1 MKSTSLSLFL
11 LLALSVGLSMP
22 ASAQTSDG
30 IEALDLN
37 DLSADD
43 CLYIDSCLQV
53 DGSIL
58 LADRISYYQSMQLS
72 HESRENY
79 FLALYCADSL
89 ISLFDRNN
97 QKEELAAM
105 YQGKSMLHDFVGQ
118 YPEALEASQAGLE
131 LFVELGDKSGE
142 AASYN
147 DIGVLHYYGEN
158 QEIAQDYFQQ
168 SFELYQEL
176 NDTGGI
182 AMYYNNMANTLF
194 EQDELAKALEMY
206 ELAYGYDLILK
217 DVSGQCISLS
227 NIGET
232 YTALEQF
239 NKAEKTLLEALVLAE
254 SIDDPWALTNPL
266 RGLGDLYQQ
275 TGELHKAIRVLERSV
290 KICDEIDALAEQS
303 QNYEL
308 LYTLYKR
315 NGDFKSSLGYYELFS
330 ELEDSLFNMEKE
342 RMMDEMEVKYQLN
355 DKAKEI
361 ELITQDGQIN
371 DLEHQQEMDTQKNRE
386 LMLFIGLLAFAI
398 VIVFAVRGFILKKKA
413 NEQLH
418 SAYHQIEEKNNEILD
433 SIRYAKRIQSAILP
447 QKKEFKKLLPDSFV
461 LYKPK
466 DVVAGDFYWL
476 EERDETILFAAADC
490 TGHGVPG
497 AMVSVVCNNGLNRS
511 VREHGATD
519 PGKILNITRDI
530 VLQEFGKSEEKV
542 NDGMDIAICALGP
555 LSTSGATLKY
565 AGAHN
570 PLWIIR
576 KDATDLEEVKADK
589 QPIGKFENPTPY
601 TTHSITLNR
610 GDTVYVFSDG
620 YADQFGGDKGKKMKT
635 INFKKL
641 LLSISSRT
649 MAEQLSRLDDAFDEW
664 KGEIEQLDDVCVIGV
679 RV

>member
-1 MKSTSLSLFL
+1 
-11 LLALSVGLSMP
+11 
-22 ASAQTSDG
+22 
-30 IEALDLN
+30 
-37 DLSADD
+37 
-43 CLYIDSCLQV
+43 
-53 DGSIL
+53 
-58 LADRISYYQSMQLS
+58 
-72 HESRENY
+72 
-79 FLALYCADSL
+79 
-89 ISLFDRNN
+89 
-97 QKEELAAM
+97 
-105 YQGKSMLHDFVGQ
+105 
-118 YPEALEASQAGLE
+118 
-131 LFVELGDKSGE
+131 
-142 AASYN
+142 
-147 DIGVLHYYGEN
+147 
-158 QEIAQDYFQQ
+158 
-168 SFELYQEL
+168 
-176 NDTGGI
+176 
-182 AMYYNNMANTLF
+182 MYYNNMANTLF

-418 SAYHQIEEKNNEILD
+418 SAYHQI
-433 SIRYAKRIQSAILP
+433 
-447 QKKEFKKLLPDSFV
+447 
-461 LYKPK
+461 
-466 DVVAGDFYWL
+466 
-476 EERDETILFAAADC
+476 
-490 TGHGVPG
+490 
-497 AMVSVVCNNGLNRS
+497 
-511 VREHGATD
+511 
-519 PGKILNITRDI
+519 
-530 VLQEFGKSEEKV
+530 
-542 NDGMDIAICALGP
+542 
-555 LSTSGATLKY
+555 
-565 AGAHN
+565 
-570 PLWIIR
+570 
-576 KDATDLEEVKADK
+576 
-589 QPIGKFENPTPY
+589 
-601 TTHSITLNR
+601 
-610 GDTVYVFSDG
+610 
-620 YADQFGGDKGKKMKT
+620 
-635 INFKKL
+635 
-641 LLSISSRT
+641 
-649 MAEQLSRLDDAFDEW
+649 
-664 KGEIEQLDDVCVIGV
+664 
-679 RV
+679 